1 MTKRQ
6 VVSLWIATVC
16 LLAFA
21 CNLPEFAFE
30 GVEDV
35 AFPDAGQGED
45 LADLVDAC
53 LADPADYRWAFQG
66 QEEDSGPRGQKCM
79 VELVLENL
87 GQTGQLWSTYR
98 VIGDEVYEVEDWRV
112 MPLAP
117 GEELVEPNSH
127 THYTESAGGGE
138 TYELILRA
146 LVYDDRPECVRILPG
161 ESREVERAIGERIFM
176 LGNPCE

>member
-6 VVSLWIATVC
+6 VVSLWIAPVC
-16 LLAFA
+16 LLVFA
-21 CNLPEFAFE
+21 CNLSEFAFE
-30 GVEDV
+30 GAEDV
-35 AFPDAGQGED
+35 AFPDAGEGEN
-45 LADLVDAC
+45 LEDLVDAC

-87 GQTGQLWSTYR
+87 GETGQLWSIYR

-117 GEELVEPNSH
+117 GETLVEPNSH

-146 LVYDDRPECVRILPG
+146 LVYDDRPECVRVLPG
-161 ESREVERAIGERIFM
+161 ASDEVDRAIGERIIV